1 MEKYLQTIDRVMFHM
16 KHKSLIEQ
24 EKAVK
29 LALTQEHDAGPE
41 AQYIFKIWKE
51 AKSG

>member
-41 AQYIFKIWKE
+41 AKYIFKIWKE